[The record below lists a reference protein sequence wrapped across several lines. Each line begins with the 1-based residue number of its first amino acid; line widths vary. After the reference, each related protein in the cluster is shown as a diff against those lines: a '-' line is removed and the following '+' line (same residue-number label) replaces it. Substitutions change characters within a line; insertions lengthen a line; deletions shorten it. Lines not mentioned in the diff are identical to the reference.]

1 MGIGDEIMGSGMAR
15 GAAARGKRI
24 AFGDGRKIKW
34 HANAH
39 MVFRNNPNVAP
50 PGSERHASDLEWI
63 AHYVG
68 CRAYFQ
74 PKRPQNG
81 RWGFDT
87 SFRATPGEFFFDT
100 DEEQF
105 GKDAALMQDAIV
117 IEPWIKAQASPN
129 KQWKVDRYRRV
140 ATALGQAG
148 YKVVQFEYGLGHISE
163 ARPFKPLSFRCAVAA
178 MRRAALYIGGEGALH
193 HAAAAVGIPAV
204 VIFGGFIHPR
214 TTGYAIHTNL
224 FIGNEPCGSRLKCD
238 HCTNAMNAIGVD
250 LVVHSALKHLEKQHD
265 LAILS

>member
-24 AFGDGRKIKW
+24 AFGDGRRIRW

-50 PGSERHASDLEWI
+50 PGSERASDLEWI

-68 CRAYFQ
+68 HRSYFH

-81 RWGFDT
+81 RWRFNPNFT
-87 SFRATPGEFFFDT
+87 ASPGEFFFNA

-105 GKDAALMQDAIV
+105 CKDAALMQDAIV
-117 IEPWIKAQASPN
+117 IEPWIKIEASPN
-129 KQWKVDRYRRV
+129 KQWLVDRYRSV
-140 ATALGQAG
+140 AKALGQAG
-148 YKVVQFEYGLGHISE
+148 YKVVQFEYGRGHMPE
-163 ARPFKPLSFRCAVAA
+163 ARAFQAPSFRHAVTA

-193 HAAAAVGIPAV
+193 HAAAAVGVPGV

-224 FIGNEPCGSRLKCD
+224 FSGNEPCGSRFKCG

-250 LVVHSALKHLEKQHD
+250 LVVRSALAHLEKQSTCRTS
-265 LAILS
+265 A